1 MTQIKDLSERKKAN
15 ILESSYVVKAPAGS
29 GKTTM
34 LVSRLIRALAKV
46 NEPEEVLAITFTR
59 KAAEEMR
66 KRVLTLLSSKD
77 TAKSIDPEL
86 PEIVNKIRLKDV
98 EKGWNLDSNPAR
110 LSIMTI
116 DSFCSGLLKRA
127 SSFSDSPHYPTVE
140 EDYKSLYA
148 LAARRALSEISSEE
162 HKAFLGRVLLK
173 YDSDWSRVERQLAE
187 VLEQR
192 DTFFMEVGVGL
203 DLDLMGQRFSDLLTS
218 RLLNCDKLFSSSQK
232 QDILTLYNFSETH
245 LNPKNP
251 KLMKIFPKAEPVCL
265 EKWHQVFE
273 RLIFT
278 KTNTLRKN
286 LNASNGFPSGFS
298 ETKPMK
304 KLWRETINAIA
315 DSPSA
320 IQLLMQIAALPKSDN
335 IQNELS
341 DLKDI
346 FELVKLASA
355 HLHLI
360 FSQRQATD
368 FTQQTLDALSALGGL
383 EEPSEL
389 ALRLD
394 YTLRHILVDE
404 FQDTSPVQL
413 ELLRKLVSGWFQ
425 GDGRSLFLVGD
436 PMQSIYRFR
445 NADMDLFNQLF
456 QLGRIESVPLE
467 RLTLANNFRSQR
479 SLVDWINQL
488 FPPALEA
495 VGSSADFFVPQN
507 TVGTE
512 DYGRPFTFH
521 NISLD
526 DRLAE
531 ANQIA
536 ELIISIHDEE
546 ADLKSEERSSICILG
561 RSRGHLEEIAQTLKK
576 RKIEFT
582 STELSSLADMPVVQ
596 DLMIVSRIL
605 LHRAD
610 KVAWLAFLRAPW
622 AGFKLE
628 VLSKLST
635 VPVLGDFLLHP
646 DAVVRLTREDSERLI
661 WIQGILQNSY
671 QALKTHSLLDSLK
684 MIWNAIGGNNLYR
697 DANSREATRQFFR
710 LIYELEKE
718 DGLITYQKIS
728 RLLEK
733 SYLDNYQNVQGSLS
747 IMTIHKAKGLEF
759 DVVIIPSAHRTVK
772 SEPQSLLYW
781 EDFDVKSSSR
791 GPIVAAYQNN
801 TLASLY
807 SFLRSFELQKIREEV
822 VRLLYVGLTRARKK
836 VHLLGKL
843 YDCEEDVEKRQFVK
857 PPKGSFLECIYEK
870 IPLELIQYDS
880 KDRLVEPHDNR
891 GVSLKRIEFPQLNFN
906 RDPFGSSEM
915 RNKIDLDALEFDW
928 AGITARQIGI
938 VAHYIFQSLDD
949 LIKHHSIEEI
959 MDRSLK
965 YARARFR
972 SMGVSA
978 GNMNLALQRTETG
991 LNNILHREKG
1001 QWLFNKSHYLV
1012 QRELELFPGG
1022 GFGERKIIIDRT
1034 FVDEEGVRW
1043 IVDYKTGYHDGSD
1056 VDGFI
1061 ESETLRHKPQLD
1073 YYASVLSLEEH
1084 RDIRLGLYFPL
1095 LDRWKE
1101 WSYD

>member
-15 ILESSYVVKAPAGS
+15 ILESSYIVKAPAGS

-203 DLDLMGQRFSDLLTS
+203 DLNLMGQRFSDLLTS

-661 WIQGILQNSY
+661 WIQDILQNSY

-684 MIWNAIGGNNLYR
+684 MTWNAIGGNNLYR

-781 EDFDVKSSSR
+781 EDFDVNSRSR

>member
-15 ILESSYVVKAPAGS
+15 ILESSYIVKAPAGS

-127 SSFSDSPHYPTVE
+127 SSFSDSPYYPTVE

-512 DYGRPFTFH
+512 DYGRPFIFH
-521 NISLD
+521 NIFLD

-536 ELIISIHDEE
+536 ELIISIHGEE

-661 WIQGILQNSY
+661 WIQDILQNSY

-684 MIWNAIGGNNLYR
+684 MTWNAIGGNNLYR

-781 EDFDVKSSSR
+781 EDFDVNSRSR

-915 RNKIDLDALEFDW
+915 RNKIDLDVLEFDW

>member
-781 EDFDVKSSSR
+781 EDFDVNSRSR